1 MYFIQIII
9 LDACHSASG
18 ARGEGEKDSEGT
30 ERGVVLPDNY
40 AKIASLVKTDFTADF
55 TGKSDATR
63 ASSSTPTNHVLLA
76 ACREDLKT
84 KECFVMDQGQYR
96 TRGLFSH
103 RLLERLGDIQILS
116 SSVTYEEL
124 ILSLGYKR

>member
-1 MYFIQIII
+1 MRSI
-9 LDACHSASG
+9 
-18 ARGEGEKDSEGT
+18 
-30 ERGVVLPDNY
+30 VLPDNY
-40 AKIASLVKTDFTADF
+40 AKIASLAKTDFTADI
-55 TGKSDATR
+55 KSNASR

-84 KECFVMDQGQYR
+84 KECLVMDQGQYR
-96 TRGLFSH
+96 TRGIFSH
-103 RLLERLGDIQILS
+103 RLLERLGDIQIMS